1 MAKKETD
8 RFVKVLDES
17 GIITCNEIWAD
28 TQTGVQYLYHASG
41 NSGGLTV
48 LVDSEG
54 KPLCTASPP
63 TPLSSDGERSG
74 KWPFLRRSVP
84 CAAGR

>member
-17 GIITCNEIWAD
+17 GIITCSEVWVD

-41 NSGGLTV
+41 NAGGLTV
-48 LVDSEG
+48 LVDPEG
-54 KPLCTASPP
+54 RPLLHRR
-63 TPLSSDGERSG
+63 TPDAPEY
-74 KWPFLRRSVP
+74 K
-84 CAAGR
+84 

>member
-1 MAKKETD
+1 MAKKGND

-54 KPLCTASPP
+54 KPL
-63 TPLSSDGERSG
+63 LY
-74 KWPFLRRSVP
+74 RRAP
-84 CAAGR
+84 DAPEYQ